1 MQLHTNDKYPPKP
14 MWKTIG
20 AIMGR
25 IIIITL
31 IFAILLFLDYKKAN
45 SDVYNTASEPQN
57 DPTSDVKIE
66 QDKILNCLQK
76 LENRQ
81 HLIKWWDVHSYTYG
95 DYALKLETI
104 QDLFKGVSLS
114 QAEDI
119 ATTPEKA
126 REIAKYIL
134 FDKKQI
140 SRYGYSSNSKSTIGK
155 MFNGECE
162 EKIDLELLK

>member
-1 MQLHTNDKYPPKP
+1 M
-14 MWKTIG
+14 
-20 AIMGR
+20 
-25 IIIITL
+25 
-31 IFAILLFLDYKKAN
+31 
-45 SDVYNTASEPQN
+45 
-57 DPTSDVKIE
+57 
-66 QDKILNCLQK
+66 
-76 LENRQ
+76 
-81 HLIKWWDVHSYTYG
+81 HSYTYG

-119 ATTPEKA
+119 ATIPEKA

-140 SRYGYSSNSKSTIGK
+140 SRYGYSSNPKSTIGK